1 MYFTFTITAFKSRK
15 AKTLVRATVL
25 LTRASILA
33 WTGDALASDCGN
45 QKNNYTPS
53 LTVNQM
59 SPPTPSFSRAN
70 YVPGKRHD
78 CLLRSALNENSEKN
92 DKPTREERRKEV
104 NCFSVDYTL
113 FIYLVFVRNSN
124 RVHGV

>member
-1 MYFTFTITAFKSRK
+1 
-15 AKTLVRATVL
+15 
-25 LTRASILA
+25 
-33 WTGDALASDCGN
+33 
-45 QKNNYTPS
+45 
-53 LTVNQM
+53 M

-70 YVPGKRHD
+70 YVPDKRHD

-113 FIYLVFVRNSN
+113 FIYLVFVQNPN

>member
-1 MYFTFTITAFKSRK
+1 MF
-15 AKTLVRATVL
+15 
-25 LTRASILA
+25 
-33 WTGDALASDCGN
+33 
-45 QKNNYTPS
+45 
-53 LTVNQM
+53 
-59 SPPTPSFSRAN
+59 PPTPSFSRAN

-78 CLLRSALNENSEKN
+78 CLLRIALNENSEKN

-113 FIYLVFVRNSN
+113 FIYLVFVQNPN